1 MSDSYIEL
9 LIKRKTSPAKMVIK
23 IVLAVVAAVCLF
35 FGLTGYLTFF
45 LIGII
50 LGLAAY
56 YAHLGSC
63 VEYEYLYLN
72 KELSVDRIL
81 AKSKRKRMAEFD
93 LQRME
98 VLAPAN
104 SHRLDSYNNKKYVT
118 YDFASNEEDSKQYI
132 LIYAGDNEVAKVK
145 LDLTDELYK
154 AIHDI
159 SPRKVFAD

>member
-9 LIKRKTSPAKMVIK
+9 LIKRKTSPAKMAIK
-23 IVLAVVAAVCLF
+23 IILAVVAVVCLF
-35 FGLTGYLTFF
+35 FGLAGYLTLF
-45 LIGII
+45 LVGII
-50 LGLAAY
+50 LALAAY
-56 YAHLGSC
+56 YAHLSSC

-98 VLAPAN
+98 ILAPAD
-104 SHRLDSYNNKKYVT
+104 SRRLDSYKNKKYVT
-118 YDFASNEEDSKQYI
+118 YDFASNQEDSKPYI
-132 LIYAGDNEVAKVK
+132 FIYAGDNELAKIK

-154 AIHDI
+154 MIRDI
-159 SPRKVFAD
+159 APRKVFAD

>member
-9 LIKRKTSPAKMVIK
+9 LVKRKTSTAKMAIK
-23 IVLAVVAAVCLF
+23 IILAVIAAICLF
-35 FGLTGYLTFF
+35 LGLVGYLTLFF
-45 LIGII
+45 VGII
-50 LGLAAY
+50 FALAAY

-81 AKSKRKRMAEFD
+81 AKSKRKRMAEYD

-104 SHRLDSYNNKKYVT
+104 SHRLDSYNNKKYIT
-118 YDFASNEEDSKQYI
+118 YDFSSHEEDSKPYI
-132 LIYAGDNEVAKVK
+132 FVYAGDNEVAKVK
-145 LDLTDELYK
+145 VDLTDELFK
-154 AIHDI
+154 VIRDI
-159 SPRKVFAD
+159 APRKVFAD

>member
-9 LIKRKTSPAKMVIK
+9 LIKRRTNPVKSIIKYALTVI
-23 IVLAVVAAVCLF
+23 AAVCLF
-35 FGLTGYLTFF
+35 LGLMGYLTLFF
-45 LIGII
+45 VGII
-50 LGLAAY
+50 LALIAY
-56 YAHLGSC
+56 FVYLNAY

-104 SHRLDSYNNKKYVT
+104 SHHLDAYQNRKYAV
-118 YDFASNEEDSKQYI
+118 YDFASNQEDSKPYI

-145 LDLTDELYK
+145 LDMTDELFK
-154 AIHDI
+154 VIRDI